1 MRDRSFS
8 QEERMQREKEVRSRQ
23 RKQEQAYREAQRGVY
38 SRIYEEQNAM
48 PEDYRQAFWEDPR
61 DRLYDRDHPGRPEPA
76 QEEDWEEETR
86 QQVQEDLWDDPWPK
100 PPSTRRR
107 AAPPPEAFP
116 EETDWTEDPEE
127 PLQNHRYRE
136 EEEDA
141 WQPIVSRQSAGEEG
155 VPRKRG
161 AQPPRRGRKGDS
173 LDPGGGQPPRKRRRR
188 KVLLVVLIVLLALV
202 AAGVIIH
209 QIYVRPPEIPSQ
221 ETSQGTDPGVLGAG
235 RRDGVYTF
243 LLVGRDDGGGGNT
256 DTIMVGC
263 YDVKNATLD
272 VLSIY
277 RDTLVDVPWE
287 IKKINSV
294 YNNQGMEGVQQQVK
308 NLIGYVPDYYF
319 VVELDAVAELV
330 DAIGG
335 VDYNVPYNMDYDDPS
350 QDLSIHFQAGMQ
362 HLSGE
367 DAVKVL
373 RWRKNNSGENLS
385 VGDVGRV
392 SVQHSFLQALAQE
405 MLSLGTITKIGD
417 IVDIMNRNLES
428 NLNYGEMIWFG
439 EQFLLAGDT
448 EIRFHNLP
456 GDYTGTLWSQ
466 TYQNYQSYVFVN
478 SSALLELVNTYLNPY
493 QAEITSDMQHVIYDT
508 TVNNL
513 PVEGTTEESS
523 AETQSGGTTE

>member
-8 QEERMQREKEVRSRQ
+8 QEERMQREKEARSRQ

-188 KVLLVVLIVLLALV
+188 KVLLIVLIVLLALV

-277 RDTLVDVPWE
+277 RDTLVDVPDR
-287 IKKINSV
+287 KSV
-294 YNNQGMEGVQQQVK
+294 V
-308 NLIGYVPDYYF
+308 
-319 VVELDAVAELV
+319 
-330 DAIGG
+330 
-335 VDYNVPYNMDYDDPS
+335 
-350 QDLSIHFQAGMQ
+350 
-362 HLSGE
+362 
-367 DAVKVL
+367 
-373 RWRKNNSGENLS
+373 
-385 VGDVGRV
+385 
-392 SVQHSFLQALAQE
+392 
-405 MLSLGTITKIGD
+405 
-417 IVDIMNRNLES
+417 
-428 NLNYGEMIWFG
+428 
-439 EQFLLAGDT
+439 
-448 EIRFHNLP
+448 
-456 GDYTGTLWSQ
+456 
-466 TYQNYQSYVFVN
+466 
-478 SSALLELVNTYLNPY
+478 
-493 QAEITSDMQHVIYDT
+493 
-508 TVNNL
+508 
-513 PVEGTTEESS
+513 
-523 AETQSGGTTE
+523 

>member
-1 MRDRSFS
+1 
-8 QEERMQREKEVRSRQ
+8 MQREKEARSRQ

-188 KVLLVVLIVLLALV
+188 KVLLIVLIVLLALV

-221 ETSQGTDPGVLGAG
+221 ETPQGTDPGVLGAG

>member
-1 MRDRSFS
+1 MKSKTPC
-8 QEERMQREKEVRSRQ
+8 QRITARPL
-23 RKQEQAYREAQRGVY
+23 GG
-38 SRIYEEQNAM
+38 
-48 PEDYRQAFWEDPR
+48 PR
-61 DRLYDRDHPGRPEPA
+61 DRLYDRDHPGRPEPD

-127 PLQNHRYRE
+127 PVQNHRYRE

-155 VPRKRG
+155 APGSG
-161 AQPPRRGRKGDS
+161 APSPPQRTKGRQPGPRGR
-173 LDPGGGQPPRKRRRR
+173 PAPRKRRRR
-188 KVLLVVLIVLLALV
+188 KVLLIVLIVLLALV

-439 EQFLLAGDT
+439 SSSCWQGTRRSVSTTCLGTIPAPCGARP
-448 EIRFHNLP
+448 IRTTSP
-456 GDYTGTLWSQ
+456 T
-466 TYQNYQSYVFVN
+466 
-478 SSALLELVNTYLNPY
+478 SSST
-493 QAEITSDMQHVIYDT
+493 
-508 TVNNL
+508 
-513 PVEGTTEESS
+513 PVPCWNW
-523 AETQSGGTTE
+523 

>member
-1 MRDRSFS
+1 M
-8 QEERMQREKEVRSRQ
+8 
-23 RKQEQAYREAQRGVY
+23 
-38 SRIYEEQNAM
+38 
-48 PEDYRQAFWEDPR
+48 
-61 DRLYDRDHPGRPEPA
+61 
-76 QEEDWEEETR
+76 
-86 QQVQEDLWDDPWPK
+86 
-100 PPSTRRR
+100 
-107 AAPPPEAFP
+107 
-116 EETDWTEDPEE
+116 
-127 PLQNHRYRE
+127 
-136 EEEDA
+136 
-141 WQPIVSRQSAGEEG
+141 
-155 VPRKRG
+155 
-161 AQPPRRGRKGDS
+161 
-173 LDPGGGQPPRKRRRR
+173 
-188 KVLLVVLIVLLALV
+188 
-202 AAGVIIH
+202 
-209 QIYVRPPEIPSQ
+209 
-221 ETSQGTDPGVLGAG
+221 
-235 RRDGVYTF
+235 
-243 LLVGRDDGGGGNT
+243 
-256 DTIMVGC
+256 
-263 YDVKNATLD
+263 
-272 VLSIY
+272 
-277 RDTLVDVPWE
+277 DVPWE

>member
-1 MRDRSFS
+1 MDPKEDKERERSPKNPLSRRDR
-8 QEERMQREKEVRSRQ
+8 
-23 RKQEQAYREAQRGVY
+23 AL
-38 SRIYEEQNAM
+38 RILLIVLAALAVAAVAAVAVWNLVVVKPSVAPKPTARPDTPAETDGA
-48 PEDYRQAFWEDPR
+48 DY
-61 DRLYDRDHPGRPEPA
+61 
-76 QEEDWEEETR
+76 
-86 QQVQEDLWDDPWPK
+86 EDLWMPYI
-100 PPSTRRR
+100 
-107 AAPPPEAFP
+107 PE
-116 EETDWTEDPEE
+116 
-127 PLQNHRYRE
+127 
-136 EEEDA
+136 
-141 WQPIVSRQSAGEEG
+141 G
-155 VPRKRG
+155 
-161 AQPPRRGRKGDS
+161 GRKD
-173 LDPGGGQPPRKRRRR
+173 DF
-188 KVLLVVLIVLLALV
+188 
-202 AAGVIIH
+202 
-209 QIYVRPPEIPSQ
+209 
-221 ETSQGTDPGVLGAG
+221 
-235 RRDGVYTF
+235 YTF
-243 LLVGRDDGGGGNT
+243 LIVGRDTGGGGNT

-263 YDVKNATLD
+263 YDVKNTTLD